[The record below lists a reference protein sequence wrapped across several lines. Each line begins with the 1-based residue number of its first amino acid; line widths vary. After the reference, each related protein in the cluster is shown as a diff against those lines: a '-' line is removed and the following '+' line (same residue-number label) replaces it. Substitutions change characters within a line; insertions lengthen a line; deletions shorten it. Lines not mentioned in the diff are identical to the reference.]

1 MLFYFIKELGD
12 YLKLKFGH
20 KLILSAALISF
31 IPLVLSYGIFIQ
43 DKTSTTERQIK
54 VTLKDTAFMIIQN
67 EFIKENLYENK
78 GSNEIQEY
86 TKTLISA
93 LDDIDI
99 IVICDMTG
107 KKYSHLD
114 ESQIGEIYVNPD
126 KEEVLSKGTSYY
138 SLMEGSMGRTLR
150 WFEPIVYNNQQVG
163 FIMIGKYYDDILNI
177 NKDTSMKYVCLFAL
191 AILISVA
198 GGSILARN
206 TKRDILNME
215 PEEIATLY
223 NQKKIIINNVQDG
236 IIALNKTNEVTEIN
250 DRCYTLFNNFSCD
263 KVIDRLSGY
272 IESKENFKMKELII
286 DGKKVF
292 VTLNPIIEEDIYL
305 GQLIILSDREGISKI
320 AKEITGVDE
329 LIKNLRANVHE
340 FKNNLH
346 VILGLIQLKQYS
358 QAKDYI
364 LQIQKVQED
373 NSIEFLD
380 INDYYVRA
388 LLISRKLV
396 AKERKVELIL
406 NSDSNMYEK
415 HGIVDSKDLVT
426 ILGNLIE
433 NALEACALT
442 NSEEKRVE
450 VCIKEN
456 DNRIQIIVKDNGK
469 PIDFNNKNIIF
480 IEGVSSKGDNRGT
493 GLYLVKNRVEL
504 YNGTIDI
511 DEQKEE
517 KVFTINILK
526 GE

>member
-1 MLFYFIKELGD
+1 M
-12 YLKLKFGH
+12 KLKFGQ
-20 KLILSAALISF
+20 KLILSAVIITF

-43 DKTSTTERQIK
+43 DKMSTIDKQIK
-54 VTLKDTAFMIIQN
+54 VTLKDTAFTIIQN
-67 EFIKENLYENK
+67 DFIKEDLYYDRDDND
-78 GSNEIQEY
+78 IQDY
-86 TKTLISA
+86 TKTLISN
-93 LDDIDI
+93 LDDVDI

-114 ESQIGEIYVNPD
+114 EAQIGEIFVNPD

-138 SLMEGSMGRTLR
+138 SLMEGSMGETLR
-150 WFEPIVYNNQQVG
+150 WFEPIMYKDQQVG
-163 FIMIGKYYDDILNI
+163 FIMIGKYYSDILGI
-177 NKDTSMKYVCLFAL
+177 NKDTSVKYIGLFIL
-191 AILISVA
+191 AILISIA
-198 GGSILARN
+198 GGGILAEK
-206 TKRDILNME
+206 TKKDILNME

-223 NQKKIIINNVQDG
+223 NQKKIIINTVQDG
-236 IIALNKTNEVTEIN
+236 IIALNKNNEVTEIN
-250 DRCYTLFNNFSCD
+250 NRCYTLFNDFSCD
-263 KVIDRLSGY
+263 KVIDRLSTY
-272 IESKENFKMKELII
+272 IEEKGTFKMKELII
-286 DGKKVF
+286 DGKKIF

-305 GQLIILSDREGISKI
+305 GQLIILSDREDISKI

-373 NSIEFLD
+373 NSIEFLE

-388 LLISRKLV
+388 LLLSRKLV

-406 NSDSNMYEK
+406 DGKSNIYEE
-415 HGIVDSKDLVT
+415 HGIIDSKDLVT

-433 NALEACALT
+433 NALEACAVSNT
-442 NSEEKRVE
+442 EHKKVE
-450 VCIKEN
+450 VYLKE
-456 DNRIQIIVKDNGK
+456 DDYKIQIIVKDNGN
-469 PIDFNNKNIIF
+469 PIEFNSKEEIF
-480 IEGVSSKGDNRGT
+480 TEGISSKGDNRGT

-504 YNGTIDI
+504 YNGTIYI
-511 DEQKEE
+511 DEQDDE
-517 KVFTINILK
+517 KIFTINILK